1 MANEKTLFNAAIG
14 AVVTIGLS
22 FTGVS
27 PLLGGGV
34 AGYLQGE
41 SPKRGARIGAI
52 SGALAVAPLL
62 LLGVLAMVAFG
73 MPMGTF
79 GVPGALELV
88 VMLVVMLPMMALW
101 FVGLSTLGGYIGATL
116 KGESRPPAGDA
127 SPAK

>member
-52 SGALAVAPLL
+52 SGALAVAPLFL
-62 LLGVLAMVAFG
+62 FGVLAMVAFG
-73 MPMGTF
+73 MPMGAF
-79 GVPGALELV
+79 GVPGAFELV

-116 KGESRPPAGDA
+116 KGGSRPPAGDA